1 MVSVIDFI
9 EKLQKKPRHIRVQ
22 IMWASATVG
31 AVIIFGFW
39 LWSLSALLAQ
49 TAPQNNAGNDQL
61 KKLGEI
67 KKEMPGLWQSLSAGV
82 GSVIDTVKSD
92 VAVSPNPAPQDSPAQ
107 QSTEKLPLE

>member
-1 MVSVIDFI
+1 MSVIEYI

-22 IMWASATVG
+22 IMWASVTVG
-31 AVIIFGFW
+31 AAIIFGFW
-39 LWSLSALLAQ
+39 LWSLSTLLAQ

-82 GSVIDTVKSD
+82 GSIIDTAKND
-92 VAVSPNPAPQDSPAQ
+92 MAASPSPALQESPAQ
-107 QSTEKLPLE
+107 PADKLPLE